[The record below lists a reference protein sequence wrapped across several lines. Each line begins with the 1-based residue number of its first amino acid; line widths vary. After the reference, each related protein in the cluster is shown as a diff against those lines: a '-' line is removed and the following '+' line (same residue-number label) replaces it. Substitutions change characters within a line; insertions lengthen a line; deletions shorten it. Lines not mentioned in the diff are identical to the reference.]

1 MADLQDGQLPQQTA
15 ENVAVSYETLTSH
28 QEYITITTAISIAPA
43 VDSQTGNPSDDDNVV
58 AVSQA
63 ALNKLIQ
70 IVSERG
76 QPVIVGAVVAGPP
89 NSLYMVNEHYNAWGV
104 VQGISGVQLI
114 DRIKADGI
122 NYGWGGAVVTG
133 SISSTTLTVT
143 AVTLGQLAVGQ
154 TLSGSGVTGGTTITA
169 LGTGVGGTGTYTVSA
184 SQTASSTTIT
194 ASDASLAVTIGS
206 VLT

>member
-1 MADLQDGQLPQQTA
+1 MADLQYGQLPQQTA

-104 VQGISGVQLI
+104 VQGTSGVQLI

-143 AVTLGQLAVGQ
+143 AVTSGQLAVGQ

>member
-1 MADLQDGQLPQQTA
+1 MADLQYGQLPQQTA

-43 VDSQTGNPSDDDNVV
+43 VNSQTGNPSDDDNVV

-104 VQGISGVQLI
+104 VQGTSGVQLI

-143 AVTLGQLAVGQ
+143 AVTSGQLAVGQ